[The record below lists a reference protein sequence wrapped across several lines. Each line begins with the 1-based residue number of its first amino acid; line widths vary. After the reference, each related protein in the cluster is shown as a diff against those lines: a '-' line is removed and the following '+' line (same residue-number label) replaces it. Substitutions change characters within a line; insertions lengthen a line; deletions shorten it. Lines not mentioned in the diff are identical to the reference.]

1 MPAQSKGQ
9 VIQRQWELL
18 RLIPSH
24 DIPERTT
31 AELSGARYRR
41 VCAEAREPF
50 AKEHLLSVIESH
62 P

>member
-24 DIPERTT
+24 DIPERTS
-31 AELSGARYRR
+31 AELSGELPARRPW
-41 VCAEAREPF
+41 CNT
-50 AKEHLLSVIESH
+50 ESG
-62 P
+62 